1 VQPLFFLSNMIME
14 PLYTHRGDEA
24 KALEYARRNN
34 EFDPR
39 GFATLAHL
47 RNDDLRAGRY
57 IEARDRYERAYPE
70 LLQEDEPT
78 IHGGNYQA
86 AIDLALVL
94 MHTGEQE
101 RADQLLDSSLAHIST
116 ISRLGGLGEGF
127 LISDV
132 LIYAL
137 QGKSEAALA
146 ALRRAIDQG
155 WRTAWWLYIRLDP
168 NLDSIRDA
176 PEFQVMLKEIKA
188 DVAAQLEHVRAM
200 EANGELAPVPDLP
213 EE

>member
-14 PLYTHRGDEA
+14 PLYMHRGDEA

-57 IEARDRYERAYPE
+57 AEARARYELGYPE
-70 LLQEDEPT
+70 LLQDDEPG
-78 IHGGNYQA
+78 IHSGNFIA

-94 MHTGEQE
+94 TRTGEQE
-101 RADQLLDSSLAHIST
+101 RADLLLDRSLAFIRT
-116 ISRLGGLGEGF
+116 IPRLGGLGEGYG
-127 LISDV
+127 IADV

-137 QGKSEAALA
+137 QGETEAALS
-146 ALRRAIDQG
+146 ALRQAIDQG
-155 WRTAWWLYIRLDP
+155 WRTAWWLYLEHGP
-168 NLDSIRDA
+168 SLDSIRDE
-176 PEFQVMLKEIKA
+176 PEFQAMLKEIKA

-200 EANGELAPVPDLP
+200 EANGELAPVPALL
-213 EE
+213 EK